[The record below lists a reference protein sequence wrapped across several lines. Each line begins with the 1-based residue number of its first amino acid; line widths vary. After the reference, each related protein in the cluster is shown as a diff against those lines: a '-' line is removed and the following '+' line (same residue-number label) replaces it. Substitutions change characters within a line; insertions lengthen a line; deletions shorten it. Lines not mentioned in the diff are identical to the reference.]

1 MGSLHPPLPPAGSL
15 TELIA
20 RKDIVVGRDAWLISM
35 CSNEVLELLR
45 TPFPDVG
52 EYKDIRDRRKRRG
65 RAGATKKPRPLPRFT
80 SHIMLLS
87 RLL

>member
-15 TELIA
+15 TDLA
-20 RKDIVVGRDAWLISM
+20 RKDIVVGRDAWLISL
-35 CSNEVLELLR
+35 CSNNVLELLR

-52 EYKDIRDRRKRRG
+52 EYKGQKKKKRKG
-65 RAGATKKPRPLPRFT
+65 RSFLVAPASSPLLAY
-80 SHIMLLS
+80 IMLLS